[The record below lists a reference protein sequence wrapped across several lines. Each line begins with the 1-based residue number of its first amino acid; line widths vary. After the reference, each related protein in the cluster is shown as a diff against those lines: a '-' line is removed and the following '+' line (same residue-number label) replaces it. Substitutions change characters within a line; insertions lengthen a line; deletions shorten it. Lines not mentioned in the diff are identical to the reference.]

1 MNKLLTTIIVLC
13 TFSLLGFA
21 QEKSYRYM
29 VMGVPQHILNN
40 SVRIEID
47 LAQKNSRKWL
57 TLAPQLYYAGEDS
70 NNNLS
75 TQDYE
80 SLKGAGFELLSRTF
94 LTGKNH
100 GEGIYLS
107 WGGGYRFVSIGI
119 DDYIW
124 KPYTENGLN
133 FYRQQQAKLNINTH
147 GLSGRVTA
155 GYQFNLSDIMY
166 ADIFVGFGIKYTLY
180 DRPQGSYHTFNQN
193 SLDYGY
199 TGTLF
204 VGGFRLGVAL

>member
-47 LAQKNSRKWL
+47 LAQKGAKKWL
-57 TLAPQLYYAGEDS
+57 VLAPQFYYAGEDS
-70 NNNLS
+70 DDFFNRDNHR
-75 TQDYE
+75 QI
-80 SLKGAGFELLSRTF
+80 KGVGFELLTKTFITGRTH
-94 LTGKNH
+94 GK
-100 GEGIYLS
+100 GLYYS
-107 WGGGYRFVSIGI
+107 WGGGYRVISIDL
-119 DDYIW
+119 DDFIW
-124 KPYTENGLN
+124 KTYSENGLT
-133 FYRQQQAKLNINTH
+133 FYRQEQANLSINTH